1 MAIQTGNAT
10 SNGSFSNISI
20 NGTGTKTGNITWDA
34 PSLPSNA
41 TITSTTL
48 TASLNISIFLS
59 TATVT
64 INGTSYKSSS
74 ELNINLGTTMQTSL
88 SVTCKGN
95 KRYSRGTVSISNIVY
110 TVTYQYEQEVVET
123 IKQVYIGDINI
134 SNIKMGNSPITKV
147 YIGDSLI
154 WEV

>member
-10 SNGSFSNISI
+10 SNGSFSDISI
-20 NGTGTKTGNITWDA
+20 SGTGTKTGNITWDA

-48 TASLNISIFLS
+48 TASLKINMILS
-59 TATVT
+59 TAAVT

-88 SVTCKGN
+88 SVTCKGD

-134 SNIKMGNSPITKV
+134 SNIKMGNSSITKV
-147 YIGDSLI
+147 YIGDTLI

>member
-20 NGTGTKTGNITWDA
+20 SGNGTKTDNITWDA
-34 PSLPSNA
+34 PSLPNNA

-48 TASLNISIFLS
+48 TASLNISMALS
-59 TATVT
+59 TVTVT

-88 SVTCKGN
+88 SVTCKGD
-95 KRYSRGTVSISNIVY
+95 KRYSHGTVSISNIVY

-134 SNIKMGNSPITKV
+134 SNIKIGSSSITKV
-147 YIGDSLI
+147 YIGDTLI
-154 WEV
+154 WEA

>member
-10 SNGSFSNISI
+10 SNGSFSDISI
-20 NGTGTKTGNITWDA
+20 SGTGTKTGNITWDA

-48 TASLNISIFLS
+48 TASLKINMILS
-59 TATVT
+59 TAAVT

-134 SNIKMGNSPITKV
+134 SNIKIGSSSITKV
-147 YIGDSLI
+147 YIGDTLI

>member
-20 NGTGTKTGNITWDA
+20 SGNGTKNGNITWDA

-41 TITSTTL
+41 TITSTSL
-48 TASLNISIFLS
+48 TASLNISMVLS

-123 IKQVYIGDINI
+123 VKQIYIGDINI
-134 SNIKMGNSPITKV
+134 SNIKMGNYQITK
-147 YIGDSLI
+147 
-154 WEV
+154 E

>member
-1 MAIQTGNAT
+1 MAMQTGNAT
-10 SNGSFSNISI
+10 SNGSFSNVSIS
-20 NGTGTKTGNITWDA
+20 GSSTKTGNITWDA

-48 TASLNISIFLS
+48 TASLKINMILS
-59 TATVT
+59 TAAVT

-74 ELNINLGTTMQTSL
+74 QLNIDLGTTMQTSL
-88 SVTCKGN
+88 SVTCKGD
-95 KRYSRGTVSISNIVY
+95 KRYSYGTVSISNIVY

-134 SNIKMGNSPITKV
+134 SNIKIGSSSITKV
-147 YIGDSLI
+147 YIGDTLI
-154 WEV
+154 WKV

>member
-10 SNGSFSNISI
+10 SNGSFSNVSISG
-20 NGTGTKTGNITWDA
+20 NGTKTSNITWDA

-48 TASLNISIFLS
+48 TASLNISMALS
-59 TATVT
+59 TVTVT

-95 KRYSRGTVSISNIVY
+95 KRYSYGTVSISNIVY

-123 IKQVYIGDINI
+123 VKQIYIGDINI

-154 WEV
+154 WEI

>member
-20 NGTGTKTGNITWDA
+20 SGNGTKTGNITWDA

-48 TASLNISIFLS
+48 TASLKINMILS
-59 TATVT
+59 TASVT

-88 SVTCKGN
+88 SVTCKGD
-95 KRYSRGTVSISNIVY
+95 KRYSYGTVSISNIVY
-110 TVTYQYEQEVVET
+110 TITYQYDAEAVET
-123 IKQVYIGDINI
+123 VKQIYIGDINI
-134 SNIKMGNSPITKV
+134 SNIKMGNSSITKV

-154 WEV
+154 WKV

>member
-20 NGTGTKTGNITWDA
+20 SGNGTKTGNITWDS
-34 PSLPSNA
+34 PSLPNNA

-48 TASLNISIFLS
+48 TANLNISMVLS

-95 KRYSRGTVSISNIVY
+95 KRYSHGTVSISNIVY

-123 IKQVYIGDINI
+123 IKQIYIGDINI
-134 SNIKMGNSPITKV
+134 SNIKMGNSSITKV

>member
-20 NGTGTKTGNITWDA
+20 SGNGTKTGNITWDA

-48 TASLNISIFLS
+48 TASLKINMILA
-59 TATVT
+59 TAAVT

-88 SVTCKGN
+88 SVTCKGD
-95 KRYSRGTVSISNIVY
+95 KRYSYGTVSISNIVY
-110 TVTYQYEQEVVET
+110 TVTYQYEQEVAET

-134 SNIKMGNSPITKV
+134 SNIKMGNSSITKV

>member
-1 MAIQTGNAT
+1 MAIQIGNAT
-10 SNGSFSNISI
+10 SNGSFSNVSIS
-20 NGTGTKTGNITWDA
+20 GTGTKTGNITWDA

-48 TASLNISIFLS
+48 TASLKINMILS
-59 TATVT
+59 TAAVT

-74 ELNINLGTTMQTSL
+74 QLNINLGTAMKTSL
-88 SVTCKGN
+88 SVTCKGD
-95 KRYSRGTVSISNIVY
+95 KRYSYGTVSISNIVY

-123 IKQVYIGDINI
+123 IKQIYIGDINI
-134 SNIKMGNSPITKV
+134 SNIKIGSSPIIKA
-147 YIGDSLI
+147 YIGDTLI

>member
-1 MAIQTGNAT
+1 MAIQTGNTT
-10 SNGSFSNISI
+10 SNGSFSDISI
-20 NGTGTKTGNITWDA
+20 GGTGTKTGNITWDV

-41 TITSTTL
+41 IITSTTL
-48 TASLNISIFLS
+48 TASLNINMILS
-59 TATVT
+59 TAAVT

-74 ELNINLGTTMQTSL
+74 QLNINLGTTMQTSL
-88 SVTCKGN
+88 SVTCKGD
-95 KRYSRGTVSISNIVY
+95 KRYSYGTVSISNIVY

-123 IKQVYIGDINI
+123 IKQIYVGGINI
-134 SNIKMGNSPITKV
+134 SNIKMGNSSITKV

>member
-1 MAIQTGNAT
+1 MAIQIGNAT
-10 SNGSFSNISI
+10 SNGSFSDISI
-20 NGTGTKTGNITWDA
+20 SGTGTKNGNITWDA

-48 TASLNISIFLS
+48 TASLNINMILS

-88 SVTCKGN
+88 SVTCKGD
-95 KRYSRGTVSISNIVY
+95 KRYSYGTVSISNIVY

-147 YIGDSLI
+147 YIGDTLI
-154 WEV
+154 WEI

>member
-20 NGTGTKTGNITWDA
+20 SGNGTKTGNITWDA
-34 PSLPSNA
+34 PSLPNNA

-48 TASLNISIFLS
+48 TANLTIKMSLS

-64 INGTSYKSSS
+64 INGTSYSSSS
-74 ELNINLGTTMQTSL
+74 EVSVDLGTTMQTSL
-88 SVTCKGN
+88 SVTCKGD

-123 IKQVYIGDINI
+123 IKQIYIGDINI
-134 SNIKMGNSPITKV
+134 SNIKIGSSSITKV

-154 WEV
+154 WEL

>member
-10 SNGSFSNISI
+10 SNGSFSDISI
-20 NGTGTKTGNITWDA
+20 SGTGTKNGNITWNA

-48 TASLNISIFLS
+48 TASLKINMILS

-74 ELNINLGTTMQTSL
+74 QLNMNLGTAMQTSL
-88 SVTCKGN
+88 SVTCKGD
-95 KRYSRGTVSISNIVY
+95 KRYSYGTVSISNIVY

-123 IKQVYIGDINI
+123 IKQIYIGDINI

>member
-1 MAIQTGNAT
+1 M
-10 SNGSFSNISI
+10 S
-20 NGTGTKTGNITWDA
+20 
-34 PSLPSNA
+34 
-41 TITSTTL
+41 
-48 TASLNISIFLS
+48 LS

-74 ELNINLGTTMQTSL
+74 QLNINLGTTMQTSL
-88 SVTCKGN
+88 SVTCKGD
-95 KRYSRGTVSISNIVY
+95 KRYSYGTVSISNIVY

-123 IKQVYIGDINI
+123 VKQIYIGDINI
-134 SNIKMGNSPITKV
+134 SNIKMGNSSITKV

>member
-10 SNGSFSNISI
+10 SNGSFSDISI
-20 NGTGTKTGNITWDA
+20 SGTGTKTGNITWDA

-48 TASLNISIFLS
+48 TASLNINMILS
-59 TATVT
+59 TASIT

-123 IKQVYIGDINI
+123 IKQIYIGDINI
-134 SNIKMGNSPITKV
+134 SNIKMGNSSITKV

>member
-1 MAIQTGNAT
+1 MAIQTGNTT
-10 SNGSFSNISI
+10 SNGSFSDISI
-20 NGTGTKTGNITWDA
+20 SGTGTKNGNITWDA
-34 PSLPSNA
+34 PTLPSNA

-48 TASLNISIFLS
+48 TANLNISMTLS
-59 TATVT
+59 TASVT

-95 KRYSRGTVSISNIVY
+95 KRYSHGTVSISNIVY

-123 IKQVYIGDINI
+123 VKQIYIGDINI
-134 SNIKMGNSPITKV
+134 SNIKMGTSSITKV

>member
-1 MAIQTGNAT
+1 MAIQIGNAT
-10 SNGSFSNISI
+10 SNGSFSNVTVS
-20 NGTGTKTGNITWDA
+20 GTGTKIGNITWDA

-48 TASLNISIFLS
+48 TASLNINMILS
-59 TATVT
+59 TASVT

-88 SVTCKGN
+88 SVTCKGD

-123 IKQVYIGDINI
+123 IKQIYIGDINI
-134 SNIKMGNSPITKV
+134 SNIKMGSSPITKA
-147 YIGDSLI
+147 YIGDTLI

>member
-1 MAIQTGNAT
+1 MAIQTGNTT
-10 SNGSFSNISI
+10 SNGSFSDISI
-20 NGTGTKTGNITWDA
+20 SGTGTKNGNITWDA

-48 TASLNISIFLS
+48 TASLNINMILS
-59 TATVT
+59 TASVT

-123 IKQVYIGDINI
+123 VKQIYIGDINI
-134 SNIKMGNSPITKV
+134 SNIKMGNSSITKV
-147 YIGDSLI
+147 YIGDTLI

>member
-1 MAIQTGNAT
+1 MAIQTGNTT
-10 SNGSFSNISI
+10 SNGSFSDISI
-20 NGTGTKTGNITWDA
+20 SGTGTKTGNITWNA

-48 TASLNISIFLS
+48 TASLKINMILS
-59 TATVT
+59 TAAVT

-88 SVTCKGN
+88 SVTCKGD
-95 KRYSRGTVSISNIVY
+95 KRYSYGTVSISNIVY

-134 SNIKMGNSPITKV
+134 SNIKIGSSSITKV
-147 YIGDSLI
+147 YIGDTLI
-154 WEV
+154 WKV

>member
-10 SNGSFSNISI
+10 SNGSFSNVNIS
-20 NGTGTKTGNITWDA
+20 GTGTKNGNITWDA

-48 TASLNISIFLS
+48 TASLNINMILS
-59 TATVT
+59 TASVT

-88 SVTCKGN
+88 SVTCKGD
-95 KRYSRGTVSISNIVY
+95 KRYSYGTVSISNIVY

-123 IKQVYIGDINI
+123 IKQIYIGDINI

>member
-10 SNGSFSNISI
+10 SNGSFSNVSISG
-20 NGTGTKTGNITWDA
+20 NGTKTSNITWDA

-48 TASLNISIFLS
+48 TASLNISMTLS
-59 TATVT
+59 TVTVT

-88 SVTCKGN
+88 SVTCKGD
-95 KRYSRGTVSISNIVY
+95 KRYSYGTVSISNIVY

-123 IKQVYIGDINI
+123 VKQIYIGDINI

-154 WEV
+154 WEI

>member
-1 MAIQTGNAT
+1 MATQIGNAT
-10 SNGSFSNISI
+10 SNGSFSDISI
-20 NGTGTKTGNITWDA
+20 SGTGTKNGNITWDA

-48 TASLNISIFLS
+48 TASLKINMILS

-95 KRYSRGTVSISNIVY
+95 KRYSYGTVSISNIVY

-123 IKQVYIGDINI
+123 VKQIYIGDINI
-134 SNIKMGNSPITKV
+134 SNIKMGNSSITKV

>member
-20 NGTGTKTGNITWDA
+20 SGNGTKNGNITWDA

-41 TITSTTL
+41 TITSTSL
-48 TASLNISIFLS
+48 TASLNISMVLS

-64 INGTSYKSSS
+64 VNGTSYKSSS

-123 IKQVYIGDINI
+123 VKQIYIGDINI
-134 SNIKMGNSPITKV
+134 SNIKMGNSSITKV

>member
-10 SNGSFSNISI
+10 SNGSFSNVSISG
-20 NGTGTKTGNITWDA
+20 NGTKTGNMTWDA

-48 TASLNISIFLS
+48 TASLKINMILS
-59 TATVT
+59 TAAVT

-88 SVTCKGN
+88 SVTCKGD
-95 KRYSRGTVSISNIVY
+95 KRYSYGTVSISNIVY
-110 TVTYQYEQEVVET
+110 TVTYQYEQEVAET

-134 SNIKMGNSPITKV
+134 SNIKIGSSSITKV

>member
-10 SNGSFSNISI
+10 SNGSFSNVSI
-20 NGTGTKTGNITWDA
+20 GGNGTKTSNITWDA

-48 TASLNISIFLS
+48 TASLNINMILS

-74 ELNINLGTTMQTSL
+74 QLNIDLGTTMQTSL
-88 SVTCKGN
+88 SVTCKGD
-95 KRYSRGTVSISNIVY
+95 KRYSYGTVSMSNIVY

-123 IKQVYIGDINI
+123 VKQIYVGDINI
-134 SNIKMGNSPITKV
+134 SNIKIGSSSITKV

>member
-10 SNGSFSNISI
+10 SNGSFSNVSISG
-20 NGTGTKTGNITWDA
+20 NGTKTSNITWDA

-48 TASLNISIFLS
+48 TASLNINMILS

-95 KRYSRGTVSISNIVY
+95 KRYSYGTVSISNIVY

-123 IKQVYIGDINI
+123 VKQIYIGDINI
-134 SNIKMGNSPITKV
+134 SNIKMGNSTITKG
-147 YIGDSLI
+147 YIVDSLI
-154 WEV
+154 SEV

>member
-1 MAIQTGNAT
+1 MAIQIGNAT
-10 SNGSFSNISI
+10 SNGSFSNINIS
-20 NGTGTKTGNITWDA
+20 GTGTKNGNITWDA

-48 TASLNISIFLS
+48 TASLKINMILS
-59 TATVT
+59 TAAVT

-88 SVTCKGN
+88 SVTCKGD
-95 KRYSRGTVSISNIVY
+95 KRYSYGTVSISNIVY

-123 IKQVYIGDINI
+123 VKQIYIGDINI
-134 SNIKMGNSPITKV
+134 SNIKMGSSSITKV

-154 WEV
+154 WDI